1 LILSLLDVGNG
12 PCKEKKQISFVHKVQ
27 FMRRKDSVFLQ
38 YCEQYLI
45 LYMEII
51 IVLRIIENS

>member
-1 LILSLLDVGNG
+1 
-12 PCKEKKQISFVHKVQ
+12 
-27 FMRRKDSVFLQ
+27 MRRKDSVFLQ